1 MPKLKEVEVN
11 YTQVCELVKQLKFKE
26 KMDLIR
32 EVTGESDYRNNS
44 YTYTQGLA
52 KKYNIPEMNEEE
64 LDNFL
69 HQQG

>member
-11 YTQVCELVKQLKFKE
+11 YKQVCELVKQLEFRE

-32 EVTGESDYRNNS
+32 EVTGENSYRKNF
-44 YTYTQGLA
+44 YTYTEGLA
-52 KKYNIPEMNEEE
+52 KRYNIPGMNEEE
-64 LDNFL
+64 LDTFL

>member
-1 MPKLKEVEVN
+1 MPKLTEVEVN

-32 EVTGESDYRNNS
+32 EVTGESDYRNNF
-44 YTYTQGLA
+44 YTYTQRLA

-69 HQQG
+69 HQQS